1 MIGKS
6 SQAIS
11 QLQAELNF
19 LKVDVCTSP
28 LFANLVTY
36 ALLCIP

>member
-1 MIGKS
+1 MIGTS

-19 LKVDVCTSP
+19 LKVDVCISP
-28 LFANLVTY
+28 LFANPVTY
-36 ALLCIP
+36 ALRVI